1 MSLPLEIARDNLSV
15 RNENGL
21 FINTNYFREE
31 ALHFMQHGYY
41 CPDPVGTRS
50 HAEYW
55 QEQFR
60 RCKEGYSVGG
70 VKITGAHYGYMN
82 FAQIKMI
89 KDSHKLKPG
98 EMSRKEREEIKKT
111 VSFPSFWD
119 GDYNYFWCLDIA
131 RNGIDVQD
139 YENLRLHTRIH
150 PDFLDGQRH
159 MLVGKARR
167 KGYSYKNGWLA
178 ADIYNTIPDSYTMIG
193 AFDKKYL
200 LQKPPY
206 R

>member
-119 GDYNYFWCLDIA
+119 GDYNYF
-131 RNGIDVQD
+131 GV
-139 YENLRLHTRIH
+139 
-150 PDFLDGQRH
+150 
-159 MLVGKARR
+159 
-167 KGYSYKNGWLA
+167 
-178 ADIYNTIPDSYTMIG
+178 
-193 AFDKKYL
+193 
-200 LQKPPY
+200 
-206 R
+206 